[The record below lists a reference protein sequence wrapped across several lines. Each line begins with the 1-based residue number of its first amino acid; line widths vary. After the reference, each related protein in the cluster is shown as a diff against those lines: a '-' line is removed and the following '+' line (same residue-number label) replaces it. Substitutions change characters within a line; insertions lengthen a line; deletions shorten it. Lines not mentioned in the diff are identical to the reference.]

1 MHIPGTQTEIPENL
15 TESLSKLEINPGF
28 ALGLDI
34 FAGVELCKESLDAFN
49 RQIDVADLF
58 LFLSTPISLL
68 SAQNVEYRKTACVCL
83 TKLCRA
89 KGNAKIL
96 QEYLKSAGMDL
107 DFIAVPLRM
116 SLDSS
121 DLHFKEQALKA
132 LSYLTDDTGADF
144 IRRHSFAADMV
155 RCVCVPDGAEGVAEE
170 ALACLT
176 RTRRGLGEV
185 FSGAALEQL
194 EAALTAPED
203 NTALAAAGLVVRLS
217 AESPE
222 ALECALTLGV
232 ARALAPRVRSNDDLT
247 ALAAL
252 ELAASLTPDA
262 FDPTLPADVLADAIV
277 GWQLRDEAG
286 AAHGAGPD
294 PSEHDAEVTGDGR
307 STVSGLDSDLLH
319 ERRLC
324 FACRAWRD
332 EGSSP
337 PPAAALLQQLAAH
350 LARLASRR

>member
-1 MHIPGTQTEIPENL
+1 MSNEFLYLGLCALIFMGSHGSLMIETSIKQSSASFCSRESKLVSVMSNLRNKKVSDLLRLRGGEVTLPGGVHLHIPGTQTEIPENL

-222 ALECALTLGV
+222 ILK
-232 ARALAPRVRSNDDLT
+232 
-247 ALAAL
+247 
-252 ELAASLTPDA
+252 
-262 FDPTLPADVLADAIV
+262 
-277 GWQLRDEAG
+277 
-286 AAHGAGPD
+286 
-294 PSEHDAEVTGDGR
+294 
-307 STVSGLDSDLLH
+307 
-319 ERRLC
+319 
-324 FACRAWRD
+324 
-332 EGSSP
+332 
-337 PPAAALLQQLAAH
+337 
-350 LARLASRR
+350 